1 MATIPLPFGLGG
13 RRDQPAPRPLPLWL
27 QNYRQASFRGAIFYV
42 DSVDSQFGRRVVTH
56 QYPDRDTPYSEDLG
70 RDAREF
76 GVTGYLVGPDYQRAR
91 DALIEAC
98 EAGGPG
104 ELVHPYMGALMVVV
118 SGKITVR
125 ERRQDG
131 GYCEVSL
138 RFVEDGENQF
148 PAAIINTGTA
158 VDRASDA
165 TQDAAESVFEAI
177 YNIDKVPEFVRKEMN
192 DAVNG
197 LLNPLDRLLST
208 STDLADEVLAF
219 RRDALT
225 LINRPSALADGFRGI
240 INRVTGIVGK
250 NRSSSTALREMS
262 TNTVPQVSA
271 TTATRA
277 RQARSQDALQT
288 MVQQLAIAEQA
299 RVTAG
304 QPYDSY
310 QDALDARQQLTD
322 EIDTASETAADDVF
336 VAMQDLRAQVVQSLP
351 DPRLPEIKAITLPQA
366 APALVVAYRAYGDP
380 LRDADVVA
388 RNKIKHPG
396 FVPGG
401 RPIEVVVNG

>member
-1 MATIPLPFGLGG
+1 MATIPLPFELGG
-13 RRDQPAPRPLPLWL
+13 RRDQPTPRPLPAWL

-42 DSVDSQFGRRVVTH
+42 DAVDSQFGRRVVTH
-56 QYPDRDTPYSEDLG
+56 EYPDRSVPFSEDLG
-70 RDAREF
+70 RKAREF
-76 GVTGYLVGPDYQRAR
+76 AITGYLVGPGYQTQR
-91 DALIEAC
+91 DALIDAC
-98 EAGGPG
+98 EAPG
-104 ELVHPYMGALMVVV
+104 AAELVHPYMGALMVVLTDF
-118 SGKITVR
+118 TVR

-131 GYCEVSL
+131 GYCEVAMK
-138 RFVEDGENQF
+138 FVEDGENQF
-148 PAAIINTGTA
+148 PAAIINTGMA
-158 VDRASDA
+158 VDAA
-165 TQDAAESVFEAI
+165 ANAAQDAAESVFESI
-177 YNIDKVPEFVRKEMN
+177 YNIDKLPEFVRREMN
-192 DAVNG
+192 TAVNG
-197 LLNPLDRLLST
+197 LLDPLDRLLST
-208 STDLADEVLAF
+208 ANDLADEVLAF

-225 LINRPSALADGFRGI
+225 LINRPSALADGFRGV
-240 INRVTGIVGK
+240 INRVTTVVGK
-250 NRSSSTALREMS
+250 NRSSSAALREMS
-262 TNTVPQVSA
+262 TNALPPISV

-310 QDALDARQQLTD
+310 QDALEARQQLTD

-336 VAMQDLRAQVVQSLP
+336 VALQDLRAQVVQSLP
-351 DPRLPEIKAITLPQA
+351 DPRLPEIKTITLTQA

-380 LRDADVVA
+380 LRDVDVVA
-388 RNKIKHPG
+388 RNKIEHPG